1 MKNTFS
7 DLWNNGLA
15 DVAREEGVRD
25 GDLPK
30 VRASVKAALIR
41 ATWCARDGSLEF
53 ANDKD
58 QANCLR
64 HARKVVEKEAP
75 KYAHSHLAASMVGQ
89 SPTRRSLSAFL
100 NPVTPDTMLS
110 AGFSPR
116 MAEVGDSCPNCGGQM
131 RAVEL
136 ANSKPGLFCP
146 HDRVCLPLA
155 LKH

>member
-7 DLWNNGLA
+7 DLWNNGLV
-15 DVAREEGVRD
+15 DVARKEGVRD

-30 VRASVKAALIR
+30 VRSSVKAALIR
-41 ATWCARDGSLEF
+41 ATWCNREGELEF
-53 ANDKD
+53 SNDKD

-64 HARKVVEKEAP
+64 RARQVVQSEAP
-75 KYAHSHLAASMVGQ
+75 KYAHSHLAASMAGQ
-89 SPTRRSLSAFL
+89 SPNKKALSAFL

-116 MAEVGDSCPNCGGQM
+116 MAKMGDSCPNCGGQM

-136 ANSKPGLFCP
+136 ANSKPGLFCT
-146 HDRVCLPLA
+146 HDRVCLPLSIED
-155 LKH
+155 